1 MGRLTT
7 RRFSSAAAAG
17 TSPGAQPPHPPPP
30 PRLPTPPPLAPRTPR
45 TRRRSTPQS
54 APPQLPGFRKAP
66 GAGRQQP
73 LAAQR
78 LGIRV
83 PPRAPAELRL
93 PGRLRGAMI
102 SYTAVPASG
111 APRAPAVAAGGPDPH
126 PAPPPQSRPRH
137 QHPAP
142 LVPPHPEPSRVTP
155 YAGAHRSQ
163 PRCAQASRQCAA
175 ASTTQPSG
183 LASLGC
189 SPAAPRPPRN
199 TSDRNTRQRT
209 RVPNSSNHLH
219 LHFLCN
225 ALQVSQLEPFGM
237 GAQDHRRLKRGPTAA
252 RLPPRGR
259 RRRAVILLCK
269 GGFSYIH

>member
-1 MGRLTT
+1 MDRLTT

-83 PPRAPAELRL
+83 PARAPAELRL

-111 APRAPAVAAGGPDPH
+111 VPRAPAVAAGGPDPH
-126 PAPPPQSRPRH
+126 PAPPPKPPQTPTPSPPGSSPPRTEPRDALCRRAPL
-137 QHPAP
+137 PAP
-142 LVPPHPEPSRVTP
+142 LCPSFSPVCRRLHHAALRP
-155 YAGAHRSQ
+155 GLPGLLSRS
-163 PRCAQASRQCAA
+163 SA
-175 ASTTQPSG
+175 ASPKHLRQKYQTANPGTQ
-183 LASLGC
+183 LLE
-189 SPAAPRPPRN
+189 SPAFA
-199 TSDRNTRQRT
+199 
-209 RVPNSSNHLH
+209 
-219 LHFLCN
+219 FL
-225 ALQVSQLEPFGM
+225 M
-237 GAQDHRRLKRGPTAA
+237 
-252 RLPPRGR
+252 
-259 RRRAVILLCK
+259 
-269 GGFSYIH
+269 